1 MASEGQGR
9 AMQTRSGTD
18 RLIDGAPSTPCL
30 HHREK
35 GLGLGRPLVVCEEGS
50 KGRGKRD
57 SRRWEDWAAVK
68 GCFYST
74 GRLGQLLGHQRNRGR
89 DWISRKCRTALPITR
104 TRAWACFC
112 RSRFFEVRACNYR
125 TAIATESPQTW
136 KQSEK
141 A

>member
-1 MASEGQGR
+1 
-9 AMQTRSGTD
+9 MQTRSGTD

-74 GRLGQLLGHQRNRGR
+74 GRLGTREIGEGIGLDFEKVPHRPPNNAHTRMRMLL
-89 DWISRKCRTALPITR
+89 
-104 TRAWACFC
+104 
-112 RSRFFEVRACNYR
+112 
-125 TAIATESPQTW
+125 
-136 KQSEK
+136 
-141 A
+141 